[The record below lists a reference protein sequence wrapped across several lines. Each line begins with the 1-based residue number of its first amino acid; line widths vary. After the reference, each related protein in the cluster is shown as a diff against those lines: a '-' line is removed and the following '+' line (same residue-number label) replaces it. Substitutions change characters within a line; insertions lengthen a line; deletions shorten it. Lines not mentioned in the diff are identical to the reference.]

1 MYGGADADSARDEM
15 NSSQRAACPSHS
27 GSRGVFDL
35 TLRKVCPSFH
45 PHDLSPSFNFPFQI
59 ERDKGGQ
66 RRHGPKSS
74 WDRYLSPDQKT
85 TSGWFGPRANF
96 AGLFIFGRNLV
107 DFCRVLRLQ
116 GDVSEVAF
124 CFATLFGFLG
134 RQGETREA

>member
-35 TLRKVCPSFH
+35 ALRKVCPSFN

-66 RRHGPKSS
+66 RRHGPKK
-74 WDRYLSPDQKT
+74 LM
-85 TSGWFGPRANF
+85 GPLLITRSKDNLRMVWS
-96 AGLFIFGRNLV
+96 AGE
-107 DFCRVLRLQ
+107 LRW
-116 GDVSEVAF
+116 SF
-124 CFATLFGFLG
+124 HF
-134 RQGETREA
+134 RS